1 MQLLQQQGK
10 IRYWGASLF
19 TFAPDAEG
27 QYLLDNNL
35 GSGFQ
40 VVLNLIN
47 QKAVHVMQAASVKGY
62 GIIARMPLQFG
73 LLSGRIKPT
82 ATFSLEDHRS
92 FRLTPNIIQQ
102 VLDVLRTD
110 VEPIAK
116 QYDTSLASLALSFIL
131 GFPEVCTVIPG
142 IRTPQQVKLNT
153 TGLVK
158 LSEYDMKHLKS
169 LFDSHWQ
176 PVMQAIQAQG

>member
-1 MQLLQQQGK
+1 M
-10 IRYWGASLF
+10 R
-19 TFAPDAEG
+19 
-27 QYLLDNNL
+27 
-35 GSGFQ
+35 
-40 VVLNLIN
+40 
-47 QKAVHVMQAASVKGY
+47 AASAKGY

-82 ATFSLEDHRS
+82 ATFSSEDHRS

-131 GFPEVCTVIPG
+131 GFPEVSTVIPG
-142 IRTPQQVKLNT
+142 IRTPQQVQWNT
-153 TGLVK
+153 NGLVK
-158 LSEYDMKHLKS
+158 LSEYDMKHLAR
-169 LFDSHWQ
+169 LFESHWQ
-176 PVMQAIQAQG
+176 PVMQAMQAQG